1 MPPCGRAKSLSIE
14 MKLPARRRPVLE
26 VSGGLIHDWVGITF
40 VPGVSLLQTLSAL
53 QDYDRDAAYFRP
65 EVVQSKLLA
74 SSGSEFR
81 VFLRLKQV
89 EVVTAVFD
97 TEYDIRY
104 SNLDA
109 THAYSRS
116 YSTRVVEVE
125 DAGRPSEHGL
135 PPGDD
140 RGFLWRLDSYW
151 RFYQADGG
159 VYIQCNAVSL
169 TRDMP
174 AGPGWMFRPFIEK
187 IPAESLRFT
196 LESTRTALTAG
207 TNHAVSCITKN
218 LDERSLKKGME
229 MSEKP
234 LYLTLGFVR
243 AKNRTPEPNV
253 ANSGPFKDA
262 VRIQDSFTAAMERK
276 ALLWLAVRIPARINS
291 DHLTLLGFAAMFLAG
306 ASYRPRAM
314 EFSWPAAGDGL
325 PRGELVW
332 RQPRWHA
339 RAPEKLPTPSL
350 RILRRPHHR
359 FVWSNFSY
367 DGSWC
372 LGVPRLANRYGHACR
387 LPAAFHRNVS
397 RFVHFGGVPAVLRE
411 VRANG
416 DSYSP
421 GMRQPCSLASP
432 RCTCAGTSVRPF
444 RLWRRHR
451 GYRDDLHGCCGRHLS
466 HPRALS
472 SGKHAGNE
480 DGFALHHAEGIR

>member
-1 MPPCGRAKSLSIE
+1 MRYRIAITGWLVLWSLGIGGQPCSAEQLKPQTVQAFENYIRSKEALQNRELREGKVFLQVDN
-14 MKLPARRRPVLE
+14 LPEADRMQAYAALRQGQIVIHRDETACAPAACPE

-53 QDYDRDAAYFRP
+53 QDYDRDAAYYRP

-174 AGPGWMFRPFIEK
+174 AGLGWMFRPFIEK

-207 TNHAVSCITKN
+207 TNHAVAAS
-218 LDERSLKKGME
+218 
-229 MSEKP
+229 
-234 LYLTLGFVR
+234 
-243 AKNRTPEPNV
+243 RTISTEN
-253 ANSGPFKDA
+253 
-262 VRIQDSFTAAMERK
+262 
-276 ALLWLAVRIPARINS
+276 
-291 DHLTLLGFAAMFLAG
+291 H
-306 ASYRPRAM
+306 
-314 EFSWPAAGDGL
+314 
-325 PRGELVW
+325 
-332 RQPRWHA
+332 
-339 RAPEKLPTPSL
+339 
-350 RILRRPHHR
+350 
-359 FVWSNFSY
+359 
-367 DGSWC
+367 
-372 LGVPRLANRYGHACR
+372 
-387 LPAAFHRNVS
+387 
-397 RFVHFGGVPAVLRE
+397 
-411 VRANG
+411 
-416 DSYSP
+416 
-421 GMRQPCSLASP
+421 
-432 RCTCAGTSVRPF
+432 
-444 RLWRRHR
+444 
-451 GYRDDLHGCCGRHLS
+451 
-466 HPRALS
+466 
-472 SGKHAGNE
+472 
-480 DGFALHHAEGIR
+480 